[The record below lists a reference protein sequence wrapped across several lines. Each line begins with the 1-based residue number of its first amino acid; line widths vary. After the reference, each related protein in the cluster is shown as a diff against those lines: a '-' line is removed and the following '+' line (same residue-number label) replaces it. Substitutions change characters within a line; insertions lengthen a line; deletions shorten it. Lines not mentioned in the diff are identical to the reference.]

1 MTTLEA
7 GVWFPH
13 AKQQPKVW
21 DHYKL
26 SGLTLYLEQ
35 QDLIEREID

>member
-1 MTTLEA
+1 MTALEA

-13 AKQQPKVW
+13 TKQQHKVRE
-21 DHYKL
+21 HHKR

-35 QDLIEREID
+35 QDLIEKEID